1 MDARIHEIFVSIQ
14 GEGKYLG
21 EDQCFVRFY
30 HCNLA
35 CDFCDTK
42 QEDYKEYGAEA
53 LLEALQQ
60 EIGER
65 AINTVSLTGGEPL
78 VQRDF
83 LLEFLPLLKK
93 ERRRVYLETNG
104 VLYNELFD
112 VIDYLDVISMDIK
125 LPSST
130 KQKEYWHEH
139 EEFLKT
145 AKAKAAFV
153 KVVICQDTQSD
164 DFKKAVALVDNID
177 RTITFVI
184 QPNSAE
190 LGRPLADKLQ
200 EFKKYSRD
208 FLSDVRVIPQ
218 IHKAIGVR

>member
-1 MDARIHEIFVSIQ
+1 M
-14 GEGKYLG
+14 G
-21 EDQCFVRFY
+21 EDQCFLRFY
-30 HCNLA
+30 DCNLA

-42 QEDYKEYGAEA
+42 LETFREYSADA
-53 LLEALQQ
+53 LLDALRQ
-60 EIGER
+60 EIGTR
-65 AINTVSLTGGEPL
+65 LINTVALTGGEPL

-93 ERRRVYLETNG
+93 EGRRAYLETNG

-112 VIDYLDVISMDIK
+112 VIDYVDVIAMDIK

-130 KQKEYWHEH
+130 KQKEYWREH

-145 AKAKAAFV
+145 AAAKEAFV
-153 KVVICQDTQSD
+153 KVIICHDTQLA
-164 DFKKAVALVDNID
+164 DFKKAVSLVKGID
-177 RTITFVI
+177 PSITFVI

-200 EFKKYSRD
+200 EFKKYSREH
-208 FLSDVRVIPQ
+208 LSDVRVIPQ
-218 IHKAIGVR
+218 IHKAVGIR